1 MVFLSL
7 LASTA
12 RSLSTPSSAIPKVLF
27 LGTPDVAATSFKSIV
42 EASRSS
48 SPPFTMIGAVTQP
61 PRHKGRK
68 KILQPT
74 PVHVAAEEEGVRVFT
89 PENAKDEQ
97 FLEELEALSPDLCIT
112 AAYGCYLPKRFLAI
126 PRLGTVNIHPSLLP
140 RWRGASPVQRS
151 LEAGDEVL
159 GVSVLYTVSKM
170 DAGPVIARVERKN
183 DGVKPASQE
192 LEELFSMGTDSLIS
206 SLPSIFSG
214 EMTFDTADP
223 QDELAATKAPM
234 IDKSEAVID
243 FATMSAVEVHNRVRG
258 LELWP
263 GCHFYVEEVSGS
275 GPPRKVKLGRTRVID
290 DEEKLAGLEGRGV
303 ALLPGKGAGL
313 GVLLADGTGLELL
326 TVQPEGKKMMDA
338 KAYANGLTGKIR
350 WRQ

>member
-1 MVFLSL
+1 
-7 LASTA
+7 
-12 RSLSTPSSAIPKVLF
+12 
-27 LGTPDVAATSFKSIV
+27 
-42 EASRSS
+42 
-48 SPPFTMIGAVTQP
+48 
-61 PRHKGRK
+61 
-68 KILQPT
+68 
-74 PVHVAAEEEGVRVFT
+74 
-89 PENAKDEQ
+89 
-97 FLEELEALSPDLCIT
+97 
-112 AAYGCYLPKRFLAI
+112 
-126 PRLGTVNIHPSLLP
+126 
-140 RWRGASPVQRS
+140 
-151 LEAGDEVL
+151 
-159 GVSVLYTVSKM
+159 
-170 DAGPVIARVERKN
+170 
-183 DGVKPASQE
+183 
-192 LEELFSMGTDSLIS
+192 MGTDSLIS

-223 QDELAATKAPM
+223 QDESAATKAPM

-350 WRQ
+350 WRQPEEAVPN